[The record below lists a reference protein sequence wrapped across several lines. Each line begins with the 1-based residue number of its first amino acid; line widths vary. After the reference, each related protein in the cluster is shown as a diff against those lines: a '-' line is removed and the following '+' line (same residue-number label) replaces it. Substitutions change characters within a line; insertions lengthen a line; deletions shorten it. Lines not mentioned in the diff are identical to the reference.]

1 MVHNKWVL
9 LSIAGM
15 VIGTQAFAAGGQQGK
30 ARKLD
35 QASHDSIGLIE
46 ASIRSHAYDE
56 ALERS
61 KTALKR
67 SPNDFRLWSLE
78 GIVYSLQGSDQ
89 EALAAFGKALQLSP
103 DYTVAMRGEV
113 QLYYKSRD
121 KRAIPLLK
129 SILKLDEKDETAHE
143 MLAVLEGRSGEC
155 EDAVQH
161 FSVIPAAINTH
172 PESLEVY
179 GNCLVQT
186 GQAEKAVPIFER
198 LSELVPQSTYPR
210 YDLAVVLV
218 ETKQN
223 EAAIKVLDPLIAAGP
238 DDADVLSLTSDAYEA
253 VGNTPKAVALL
264 RQAIVLSPTTESY
277 YTSFAA
283 LCLDHESY
291 QVGIDMI
298 HAGLQ
303 RIPDDPS
310 LYLSLGL
317 LYAQLAKYDEA
328 EAAFR
333 NAERLD
339 SKQSLSS
346 YAIDLTEIQK
356 NKSDETVE
364 QVRSQLKDH
373 PKSALL
379 HYLLAKLIFSEGND
393 SGSALAGEALQ
404 SALMAVK
411 LKPDMTEARDL
422 LANMYTISGKYGLAV
437 EQCRLALKT
446 NPDDQTA
453 IYHLI
458 VALRHSEKPED
469 RAEGAAL
476 VKKLAMLQKTGRE
489 NETNRKRFRLVEPTS
504 TPTST
509 STQTPAPTPQ

>member
-1 MVHNKWVL
+1 MLHNRWVL
-9 LSIAGM
+9 LSVLGM
-15 VIGTQAFAAGGQQGK
+15 SLGTHAFASKGQRVN
-30 ARKLD
+30 ARKSEEPSQD
-35 QASHDSIGLIE
+35 
-46 ASIRSHAYDE
+46 SIRSIESSIRNHQYDQ
-56 ALERS
+56 ALEMS
-61 KTALKR
+61 KTALR
-67 SPNDFRLWSLE
+67 VTPNDFRLWALE
-78 GIVYSLQGSDQ
+78 GIVYSLKGSDL
-89 EALAAFGKALQLSP
+89 EALTAFGKALHLSP
-103 DYTVAMRGEV
+103 NYPVAMRGEV

-121 KRAIPLLK
+121 KRAIPILK
-129 SILKLDEKDETAHE
+129 AILKLDANDATAHE
-143 MLAVLEGRSGEC
+143 MLAVLEGRNGKC
-155 EDAVQH
+155 DDAIHH
-161 FSVIPAAINTH
+161 FSNIAAAINTH

-186 GQAEKAVPIFER
+186 GQSDKAVPIFQQ

-223 EAAIKVLDPLIAAGP
+223 EAAIKILDPLMAAEP
-238 DDADVLSLTSDAYEA
+238 ADADVLSLASDAYEA
-253 VGNTPKAVALL
+253 VGDTPKAVALL
-264 RQAIVLSPTTESY
+264 RQAIVLSPADADY
-277 YTSFAA
+277 YISFAA

-303 RIPDDPS
+303 RIPNDPS

-328 EAAFR
+328 ETAFR
-333 NAERLD
+333 AAERLD

-346 YAIDLTEIQK
+346 YALDLTEIQK
-356 NKSDETVE
+356 NKSDETVA
-364 QVRSQLKDH
+364 QVRSQLKAH
-373 PKSALL
+373 PNGALL

-393 SGSALAGEALQ
+393 SDSKLAEEALQ
-404 SALMAVK
+404 SALLAVK

-437 EQCRLALKT
+437 EQCRLALKS

-469 RAEGAAL
+469 RAEGTAL
-476 VKKLAMLQKTGRE
+476 VKKRAVLQKTGRQ
-489 NETNRKRFRLVEPTS
+489 NETNRKRFKLVEQEPVPIS
-504 TPTST
+504 N
-509 STQTPAPTPQ
+509 